1 MKRLILPVLFAVII
15 ALFACSCELVGQAE
29 NTKEPEPQATAE
41 ASGSAESAPDEEPLP
56 SAEPTNEPSEE
67 PSEEPVTE
75 PSDEPVS
82 ESEPSQ
88 EVNST
93 EETPA
98 QSAVDTTEPAESSE
112 PDAPPVSEA
121 PATPDASQYNPTI
134 SAEATGSAVLKETSD
149 YGQEYIDKMVFL
161 GDSTTYGMKYY
172 AVLKDGKNTNQ
183 VWTPSNGTLT
193 LSYQSF
199 ASIVYPD
206 EGTEITIREA
216 LEKKQPEYF
225 VITLGVNG
233 VSFMDEDYFKS
244 EYSSLVA
251 DAQSICPNT
260 KIILQSIFPVATNYE
275 YLKSINNNNITAA
288 NGWIQSIAE
297 AYGVRY
303 LDTASVLRGDDGWLK
318 QEYQNGDGLH
328 LNETGFKQVL
338 NYIRTHGYQ

>member
-1 MKRLILPVLFAVII
+1 MKRLILPVLFSVII

-29 NTKEPEPQATAE
+29 NTKEPQATAE
-41 ASGSAESAPDEEPLP
+41 ASGSAESVPDEEPALP
-56 SAEPTNEPSEE
+56 SVEPTNEPSEE

-112 PDAPPVSEA
+112 PDTPPVSEA
-121 PATPDASQYNPTI
+121 PATPDASQYNPTV

-199 ASIVYPD
+199 ATIVYPD

-216 LEKKQPEYF
+216 LQKKQPEYF

-251 DAQSICPNT
+251 DTQSICPNT

-297 AYGVRY
+297 TYGVRY

-328 LNETGFKQVL
+328 LNETGFNKVL
-338 NYIRTHGYQ
+338 SYIRTHGYQ

>member
-1 MKRLILPVLFAVII
+1 MKKVIISILLIFII
-15 ALFACSCELVGQAE
+15 ALFACSCELVGQDKPA
-29 NTKEPEPQATAE
+29 KEPEAGAADNTASADSSAPAEVTPTAE
-41 ASGSAESAPDEEPLP
+41 P
-56 SAEPTNEPSEE
+56 SAEPSSDPTPETSAEPSEE
-67 PSEEPVTE
+67 PSPEPSEEPAEPETTPVTE
-75 PSDEPVS
+75 TTPEPEAS
-82 ESEPSQ
+82 PEQ
-88 EVNST
+88 
-93 EETPA
+93 
-98 QSAVDTTEPAESSE
+98 D
-112 PDAPPVSEA
+112 DAPVSEA
-121 PATPDASQYNPTI
+121 PATPDVSQYAPTI
-134 SAEATGSAVLKETSD
+134 IAEATGSAVLKETSD

-199 ASIVYPD
+199 ASIVYPED
-206 EGTEITIREA
+206 GTEITIREA

-233 VSFMDEDYFKS
+233 VSFMDEAYFKS

-275 YLKSINNNNITAA
+275 YLKSINNDNITAA

-297 AYGVRY
+297 AYNVRY
-303 LDTASVLRGDDGWLK
+303 LDTASVLRGDDGWLR